1 MGILVSHFPFHCF
14 GQSSKDM
21 SECSSDQLNQ
31 SVRIGGCF
39 ICEREW
45 LARQK
50 QLPDPSFCKLD
61 FGDYRFLLTTLSWSS
76 QRLESFLPSVV
87 LQFQVQAR
95 VCFVVV
101 DFS

>member
-1 MGILVSHFPFHCF
+1 MR
-14 GQSSKDM
+14 D
-21 SECSSDQLNQ
+21 
-31 SVRIGGCF
+31 
-39 ICEREW
+39 W
-45 LARQK
+45 LAREK
-50 QLPDPSFCKLD
+50 LLVGSIVLLVGFWRLSLPPYDSELV
-61 FGDYRFLLTTLSWSS
+61 S